1 MQKSFIF
8 SHSCVQS
15 RTEEPSQTQDA
26 SRGLRWQCTAC
37 AMKVALVVLAGAQW
51 WAERSGSAMTWI
63 FSSRVCRI
71 GIRSAITAGLPR
83 DDTDATPGE
92 VGLR

>member
-8 SHSCVQS
+8 SHFCVQS
-15 RTEEPSQTQDA
+15 RTEEPYQTQHA
-26 SRGLRWQCTAC
+26 SGGLCCQRMAC

-51 WAERSGSAMTWI
+51 WAERSVSAMTWI
-63 FSSRVCRI
+63 FSARVYRI
-71 GIRSAITAGLPR
+71 GIRSAIRASLPR
-83 DDTDATPGE
+83 DDTDATPGK